1 MTYNINIMKKLLF
14 VLIGIFTISLAN
26 AQKLKVNE
34 VDKFTKSVKKQT
46 SSETL
51 YGAGAPGWVKNRFNF
66 SIRKIGDSYS
76 MTAFI
81 VLDDMGKYT
90 DDSGI
95 ILLLSNDETIE
106 LQTLYTGIGADKYD
120 MGYGFSTCFTLT
132 DSDVEKL
139 KNNKIVS
146 IRINY
151 LGGHY
156 DRDIKGGKQEIIS
169 KCLKLVDGE
178 K

>member
-1 MTYNINIMKKLLF
+1 MKKLLF
-14 VLIGIFTISLAN
+14 VLIGIFTISIAS

-34 VDKFTKSVKKQT
+34 VDKFTKTMKKET
-46 SSETL
+46 SHETL
-51 YGAGAPGWVKNRFNF
+51 YGAGAPGYVKHRFAF
-66 SIRKIGDSYS
+66 SIRKNGESYS
-76 MTAFI
+76 MPAFI
-81 VLDDMGKYT
+81 VLSDMEKYT
-90 DDSGI
+90 EDSGI
-95 ILLLSNDETIE
+95 ILLLSNNETVE
-106 LQTLYTGIGADKYD
+106 LKTLYTGIGASKYD

-156 DRDIKGGKQEIIS
+156 DKDIKSSKQDIVS

-178 K
+178 